1 MPTYKAGAVAVR
13 TGRKGP
19 EFFLVTAKKNPDR
32 WIFPK
37 GSIERGETAADA
49 AVRELREEGGISGE
63 LVAPLTA
70 ITLGSGADAVE
81 ISYFLVRYLGDA
93 EAEDERD
100 TRWLGYKKARKTL
113 FFEESKHVLDGA
125 MQAISAW

>member
-1 MPTYKAGAVAVR
+1 MAVR

-19 EFFLVTAKKNPDR
+19 EFFLVTAKKHPDR

-37 GSIERGETAADA
+37 GSIERGETAAEA

-70 ITLGSGADAVE
+70 ITLGSGSDATE
-81 ISYFLVRYLGDA
+81 ISYFLVRYLADA
-93 EAEDERD
+93 QADDDRD
-100 TRWLGYKKARKTL
+100 TQWLGYKKARKTL
-113 FFEESKHVLDGA
+113 YFEESKQVLDRA
-125 MQAISAW
+125 MQSMSAW